1 MMANLLC
8 DGLTS
13 YAGRNGAKQNNTRI
27 RAELEFSAESLRLA
41 TDAAEIGT
49 WDLDLV
55 TDVLTWSDRTKAMF
69 GLAADQPCTMTDF
82 YAGLHPDDLD
92 AVTAAFASALDPARR
107 ATYNVEYR
115 TCDRSTGVVRWV
127 EAKGRGIF
135 TSRGRCVRAIGTA
148 IDITVRK
155 AAEQRLLANEAM
167 LAESEQKFRA
177 ITDSIDHMV
186 WSALPNGESDFF
198 NQRWYDYTG
207 LPQGSTDLESRIDLL
222 HPDDRD
228 GARGRWRDCVATGD
242 FYEVEYRMRHHSGAY
257 RWVLG
262 RAVPV
267 RDAQGQ
273 ITHWFGTCTDI
284 QDIVEAR
291 ETTARSHEHLEY
303 EIAKRTRERD
313 RTWRNSQD
321 ILLICDAH
329 GNFRAVN
336 PAWARLLGWHA
347 DELMGR
353 SYLDFVHPDDR
364 ATSARRLA
372 VAETDGL
379 PRNESR
385 VRHKD
390 GSYRW
395 FCWASSS
402 DEGLIYGSGRH
413 ITAEKEAAEALA
425 HAEEQLRQSQKMEAI
440 GQLTG
445 GLAHDFNNL
454 LAGIIGNLELLQ
466 HRIAAGRFD
475 GLERYTTMATTS
487 AHKAAALTKR
497 LLTFARR
504 QPLNPERVEAN
515 RLLAGMEDLLRRTMG
530 PEINIEMVLADTLWP
545 TVCDPNQLENA
556 ILNLAINA
564 RDSMPNGGRLTI
576 ETANADLDA
585 AYAGAQGS
593 DAKPGQYVAVRV
605 TDTGVGM
612 TPEVIERAFE
622 PFFTTKPAGKGTGL
636 GLSML
641 YGFTK
646 QSDGHVRIHS
656 KPGQGT
662 TFGVYLPRCGDEAL
676 REVALVH
683 GGAAVGREY
692 GSLITAH

>member
-1 MMANLLC
+1 MMANLLF
-8 DGLTS
+8 DGLMFYPGPDETTQDTS
-13 YAGRNGAKQNNTRI
+13 RI
-27 RAELEFSAESLRLA
+27 RAELEFSEQSLRLA

-55 TDVLTWSDRTKAMF
+55 TNALTWSDRTKAMF
-69 GLAADQPCTMTDF
+69 GLAADEPCAMTDF

-92 AVTAAFASALDPARR
+92 AVTAAFASALDPVER

-115 TCDRSTGVVRWV
+115 TCDKNSGVVRWV

-155 AAEQRLLANEAM
+155 AAEQRLRANEAL
-167 LAESEQKFRA
+167 LAVSEQKFRA

-186 WSALPNGESDFF
+186 WSALPSGECDFF

-207 LPQGSTDLESRIDLL
+207 LPQGSTDLESRSDVL

-228 GARGRWRDCVATGD
+228 RARGRWWDCVATGHPYA
-242 FYEVEYRMRHHSGAY
+242 FEYRMRHRSGDY
-257 RWVLG
+257 RWVLA
-262 RAVPV
+262 RAAPV
-267 RDAQGQ
+267 RDGKGA
-273 ITHWFGTCTDI
+273 ITHWFGSCTDI

-291 ETTARSHEHLEY
+291 EVTARSHEHLEH
-303 EIAKRTRERD
+303 EVAERTRERD

-321 ILLICDAH
+321 ILLICDAK
-329 GNFRAVN
+329 GTFRAVN
-336 PAWARLLGWHA
+336 PAWARLLGWQPN
-347 DELMGR
+347 ELIGR
-353 SYLDFVHPDDR
+353 SYLDLVHPDDH
-364 ATSARRLA
+364 ATSELRLA
-372 VAETDGL
+372 LTTTDAL
-379 PRNESR
+379 PRYENR

-395 FCWASSS
+395 FCWEASR

-413 ITAEKEAAEALA
+413 ATAEKEAARALA
-425 HAEEQLRQSQKMEAI
+425 HAEDQLRQSQKMEAI

-454 LAGIIGNLELLQ
+454 LTGIIGNLELLQ
-466 HRIAAGRFD
+466 YRITAGRLE
-475 GLERYTTMATTS
+475 GMERYVTMATTS
-487 AHKAAALTKR
+487 AQNAAALTKR
-497 LLTFARR
+497 LLAFARR
-504 QPLNPERVEAN
+504 QPLDPERVEAN
-515 RLLAGMEDLLRRTMG
+515 RLLAGMEDLLRRTLG
-530 PEINIEMVLADTLWP
+530 PAINLEMVFAEALWP

-564 RDSMPNGGRLTI
+564 RDSMPNGGWLTI
-576 ETANADLDA
+576 GTANADLDA
-585 AYAGAQGS
+585 AYARTQGS
-593 DAKPGQYVAVRV
+593 DTKPGQYVAISVM
-605 TDTGVGM
+605 DSGIGM
-612 TPEVIERAFE
+612 TPEVIDRAFE

-662 TFGVYLPRCGDEAL
+662 TFKLYLPRCRDEMLGETALVYDEA
-676 REVALVH
+676 
-683 GGAAVGREY
+683 AA
-692 GSLITAH
+692 

>member
-1 MMANLLC
+1 MMADLLC
-8 DGLTS
+8 DTPLAH
-13 YAGRNGAKQNNTRI
+13 AGRDETKQDTARI
-27 RAELEFSAESLRLA
+27 RAELEFSEHSLRLA

-55 TDVLTWSDRTKAMF
+55 TNVLTWSDRTKAMF
-69 GLAADQPCTMTDF
+69 GLPADQPCALTDF
-82 YAGLHPDDLD
+82 YAGLHPEDLD

-115 TCDRSTGVVRWV
+115 TRDRTSGVVRWV

-148 IDITVRK
+148 IDITTRK
-155 AAEQRLLANEAM
+155 AAEQRLRANEAL

-177 ITDSIDHMV
+177 ITDSIDPMV
-186 WSALPNGESDFF
+186 WSALPSGESDFF

-207 LPQGSTDLESRIDLL
+207 LPQGSTDLKARIEIL

-228 GARGRWRDCVATGD
+228 NARRCWRDCVATGNP
-242 FYEVEYRMRHHSGAY
+242 YEVEYRMLHRSGAY

-267 RDAQGQ
+267 RDGQGQ

-284 QDIVEAR
+284 HDIVEAR
-291 ETTARSHEHLEY
+291 EITARSRATLQHEVAE
-303 EIAKRTRERD
+303 RTRERD

-321 ILLICDAH
+321 MLVICDQH
-329 GNFRAVN
+329 GLFRAVN
-336 PAWARLLGWHA
+336 PAWTRLLGWQPN
-347 DELMGR
+347 ELLDR
-353 SYLDFVHPDDR
+353 TYLDLVHPDDH
-364 ATSARRLA
+364 ATTARRLA
-372 VAETDGL
+372 AAATDGV
-379 PRNESR
+379 PRYENR

-395 FCWASSS
+395 FCWVASP
-402 DEGLIYGSGRH
+402 DEGLIYASGRH
-413 ITAEKEAAEALA
+413 ISAEKEAAKALA
-425 HAEEQLRQSQKMEAI
+425 HTEEQLRQSQKMEAI

-454 LAGIIGNLELLQ
+454 LTGIIGNLELLQ
-466 HRIAAGRFD
+466 YRIAAGRLD
-475 GLERYTTMATTS
+475 GLERYVTMATTS
-487 AHKAAALTKR
+487 AQNAAALTKR
-497 LLTFARR
+497 LLAFARR
-504 QPLNPERVEAN
+504 QPLDPERVEAN
-515 RLLAGMEDLLRRTMG
+515 PLLAGMEDLLRRTLG
-530 PEINIEMVLADTLWP
+530 PEIRLEMVFADALWP

-576 ETANADLDA
+576 ETANIDLDA
-585 AYAGAQGS
+585 AYARAQGS
-593 DAKPGQYVAVRV
+593 DAKPGQYVAVSV

-612 TPEVIERAFE
+612 TPDVIERAFE

-641 YGFTK
+641 YGFTR
-646 QSDGHVRIHS
+646 QSDGHVRIQS
-656 KPGQGT
+656 KPRQGT
-662 TFGVYLPRCGDEAL
+662 TFKVYLPRCLDETL
-676 REVALVH
+676 REMALVH
-683 GGAAVGREY
+683 GEAAV
-692 GSLITAH
+692 